1 MSAIWALATKDLR
14 LLLRDKTG
22 FFFVFVFPLIFAV
35 FFGAIFSRAGGGGG
49 EIPRL
54 DVVVVNLDASPEAAS
69 FMDDLRQAPELRV
82 REAVSRQ
89 EAVEH
94 VLKGRFAAYL
104 LIPEGYGRDQQFLF
118 MGTPATLEVGI
129 DPSRSMETGMLQ
141 GILHRIAF
149 SRLGRTMTDP
159 AVVRPRIAAT
169 RAMLAA
175 PGVLGGGQGVP
186 SQLREFFDS
195 LDGLMIEV
203 ERQQGES
210 PADAA
215 GVRESTEA
223 AFMPVAIK
231 VTEVRREQ
239 ARRDFPVNYFA
250 VSFPQGM
257 IWGVMGCSMGF
268 AASLLTERQR
278 GTLSRLLVSPMPR
291 HAVLLGKALA
301 CFLTTV
307 AMFAFLLA
315 VAVVVFRVEILN
327 PGLLVLA
334 VVSVSA
340 GFVGIMMLIS
350 TIARTEAAASGL
362 GWGVLMV
369 LAMLGGAAVPLFVMP
384 AWVQTASHISPMRW
398 AIRALEGGIFRPFE
412 LSDMLLPCGV
422 MLGLGVA
429 GMVAGS
435 MLFRYD
441 EDRA

>member
-1 MSAIWALATKDLR
+1 MSAIWALAIKDLR

-49 EIPRL
+49 EPPRL
-54 DVVVVNLDASPEAAS
+54 DLVVVNLDDSPEAAS
-69 FMDDLRQAPELRV
+69 LMDDLRQAPELRV
-82 REAVSRQ
+82 REAGSRD

-94 VLKGRFAAYL
+94 VLKGRVTAYL
-104 LIPEGYGRDQQFLF
+104 LIPKDYGREQAGLF

-129 DPSRSMETGMLQ
+129 DPARSMERGMLE
-141 GILHRIAF
+141 GTLHKIAF

-159 AVVRPRIAAT
+159 AAMRSRIAAT
-169 RAMLAA
+169 RAMLAV
-175 PGVLGGGQGVP
+175 PGTPGVP
-186 SQLREFFDS
+186 SQFREFIDS
-195 LDGLMIEV
+195 LDRLMAEV
-203 ERQQGES
+203 ECQQGEA
-210 PADAA
+210 PRGAA
-215 GVRESTEA
+215 GVRERAEA
-223 AFMPVAIK
+223 AFMPVAIR
-231 VTEVRREQ
+231 VSEVRREQ
-239 ARRDFPVNYFA
+239 ARRDVPMNYYA

-257 IWGVMGCSMGF
+257 MWGVMGCSMGF

-278 GTLSRLLVSPMPR
+278 GTLSRLLVSPMAR
-291 HAVLLGKALA
+291 HAVLVGKAMA

-315 VAVVVFRVEILN
+315 VAVLVFRVEVLN

-334 VVSVSA
+334 VVSVSV
-340 GFVGIMMLIS
+340 GFVGVMMLIS

-384 AWVQTASHISPMRW
+384 AWVQTVSHISPMRW

-412 LSDMLLPCGV
+412 LSDMLMPCGV
-422 MLGLGVA
+422 MLGLGIGGMAA
-429 GMVAGS
+429 GA

-441 EDRA
+441 EVRA